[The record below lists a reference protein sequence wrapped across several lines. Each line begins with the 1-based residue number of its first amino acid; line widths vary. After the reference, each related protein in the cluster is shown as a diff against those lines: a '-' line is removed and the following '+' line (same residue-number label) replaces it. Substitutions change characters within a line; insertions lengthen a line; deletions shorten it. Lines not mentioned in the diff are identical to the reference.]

1 MFYKKKLLPKPVA
14 LDLMAPQ
21 QFLKHHDYSEY
32 TCLPHYS
39 PGSVQQEELEKKA
52 SITSCSE
59 IIHTSEYVKT
69 KPDPCRR

>member
-39 PGSVQQEELEKKA
+39 PGSVQQEELEKKLL
-52 SITSCSE
+52 
-59 IIHTSEYVKT
+59 
-69 KPDPCRR
+69 